1 MLVYFT
7 LVPLSPNALSQVDDS
22 KTPFH
27 FSSPKRNV
35 ILSPHLG

>member
-22 KTPFH
+22 KTPFIFLH
-27 FSSPKRNV
+27 PKGMSSSAL
-35 ILSPHLG
+35 I